1 MSAIGDYIH
10 YTSRG
15 YLEHGTTPSGTFK
28 DWQSQ
33 KQEIFRRLK
42 ANQKGS
48 LTLAEQR
55 DLEDVLNSL
64 IGEDSQEN
72 FSDIHSE
79 IQNRMV
85 ELFGESLQD
94 IDWTTGDVTMSKNKN
109 AVIGR
114 VKSTNQI
121 ETVIKKLYK
130 LEDIIR
136 QESQKEPLPRG
147 LKTRIKE
154 LQKYYKDLARE
165 LAQAKEANG
174 LDSSK
179 AIMAREAKTLRE
191 KRRYINEL
199 IKEYAAYPAVNLQKG
214 TFFENL
220 IAYAPYVAQSQ
231 AEEAIGQ
238 VIGDVVEDVSFN
250 TNNFA
255 SQFLTDQITSEV
267 LEKTTVSQGKIDVM
281 IQWNGKDIGISA
293 KNVNMNNFH
302 YIHVLSGSS
311 LLYMLQD
318 IDADFVNH
326 FLNLYAQHGKN
337 RDGSSS
343 APYDLQLNAR
353 KSAILQEV
361 KLILLYK
368 AMTGDTN
375 GRSSANLFVV
385 NDAATGKVRVIDMY
399 TLLEKVSKENI
410 QGIQFN
416 GKTFNEKIRFA
427 NIWNQ
432 GSPQQRISGLLL
444 DVHAQK
450 VTASLNPKFL
460 K

>member
-33 KQEIFRRLK
+33 KQEIFRKLK
-42 ANQKGS
+42 TNQKGS

-72 FSDIHSE
+72 FSDIHNE

-94 IDWTTGDVTMSKNKN
+94 INWTTGDVTMSKNKN

-121 ETVIKKLYK
+121 ETVIKKLNK

-136 QESQKEPLPRG
+136 QESQKEPIPRG

-179 AIMAREAKTLRE
+179 AIMAREATTLRE
-191 KRRYINEL
+191 KRKYINEL

-220 IAYAPYVAQSQ
+220 ITYAPYVAQSK

-250 TNNFA
+250 SNNFA
-255 SQFLTDQITSEV
+255 SQFLTEQITSEV

-318 IDADFVNH
+318 INADFVNH

-399 TLLEKVSKENI
+399 TLLENVSKENI

-416 GKTFNEKIRFA
+416 GKTFNEKIKFA
-427 NIWNQ
+427 NVWNQ

>member
-1 MSAIGDYIH
+1 
-10 YTSRG
+10 
-15 YLEHGTTPSGTFK
+15 
-28 DWQSQ
+28 
-33 KQEIFRRLK
+33 
-42 ANQKGS
+42 
-48 LTLAEQR
+48 
-55 DLEDVLNSL
+55 
-64 IGEDSQEN
+64 
-72 FSDIHSE
+72 
-79 IQNRMV
+79 
-85 ELFGESLQD
+85 
-94 IDWTTGDVTMSKNKN
+94 MSKNKN

-121 ETVIKKLYK
+121 ETVIKKLNK

-136 QESQKEPLPRG
+136 QESQKEPIPRG

-179 AIMAREAKTLRE
+179 AIMAREATTLRE
-191 KRRYINEL
+191 KRKYINEL

-220 IAYAPYVAQSQ
+220 IAYAPYVAQSR

-250 TNNFA
+250 SSNFA
-255 SQFLTDQITSEV
+255 SQFLTEQITSEV

-318 IDADFVNH
+318 INADFVNH

-399 TLLEKVSKENI
+399 TLLENVSKENI

-416 GKTFNEKIRFA
+416 GKTFNEKIKFA
-427 NIWNQ
+427 NVWNQ
-432 GSPQQRISGLLL
+432 SSPQQRISGLLL

>member
-15 YLEHGTTPSGTFK
+15 YLKHGITPSGTFK

-33 KQEIFRRLK
+33 KQDIFNKLK
-42 ANQKGS
+42 VNQKSS
-48 LTLAEQR
+48 LTLEEQK
-55 DLEDVLNSL
+55 DLEEVLNSFL
-64 IGEDSQEN
+64 GNEDQEQIA
-72 FSDIHSE
+72 DIHNE

-94 IDWTTGDVTMSKNKN
+94 INWETGDITMSKNKN
-109 AVIGR
+109 AVIGK
-114 VKSTNQI
+114 VKSTNHLDTI
-121 ETVIKKLYK
+121 IRKLDK
-130 LEDIIR
+130 LETIIR
-136 QESQKEPLPRG
+136 QESTKGPLPRG

-154 LQKYYKDLARE
+154 LQSYYRNLARE
-165 LAQAKEANG
+165 FERAKKENG
-174 LDSSK
+174 LDASK
-179 AIMAREAKTLRE
+179 AVMAREAKTLKE

-220 IAYAPYVAQSQ
+220 ITYAPYVAQSQ
-231 AEEAIGQ
+231 AEAAIGS

-250 TNNFA
+250 SSNFA
-255 SQFLTDQITSEV
+255 SQFLTEQITSEV

-337 RDGSSS
+337 RDGSSLAS
-343 APYDLQLNAR
+343 YDLQLNAR

-427 NIWNQ
+427 NVWNQ